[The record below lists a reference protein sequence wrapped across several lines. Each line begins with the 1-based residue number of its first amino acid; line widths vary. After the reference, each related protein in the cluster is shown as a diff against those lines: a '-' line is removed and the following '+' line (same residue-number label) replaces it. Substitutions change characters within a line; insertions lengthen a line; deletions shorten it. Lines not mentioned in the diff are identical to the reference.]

1 MFLYWSPCQR
11 VNSVDSFLEDV
22 KLKFDAMTD
31 NNLFLVVKIGDFNVR
46 SSNRCIND
54 KSNYKGSKTD
64 LATQYDLKEIIVNIY
79 ISIKFSEGSR
89 RPFII
94 TRKLSLARFTIPH
107 LMKERFSTSKKL
119 ISILLEGQ

>member
-64 LATQYDLKEIIVNIY
+64 LATQYDLKEIIV
-79 ISIKFSEGSR
+79 
-89 RPFII
+89 II
-94 TRKLSLARFTIPH
+94 CFRN
-107 LMKERFSTSKKL
+107 
-119 ISILLEGQ
+119 LLPALT

>member
-1 MFLYWSPCQR
+1 MKVTFW
-11 VNSVDSFLEDV
+11 NSFLEDV

-64 LATQYDLKEIIVNIY
+64 LATQYDLKEIIV
-79 ISIKFSEGSR
+79 
-89 RPFII
+89 II
-94 TRKLSLARFTIPH
+94 CFRN
-107 LMKERFSTSKKL
+107 
-119 ISILLEGQ
+119 LLPALT